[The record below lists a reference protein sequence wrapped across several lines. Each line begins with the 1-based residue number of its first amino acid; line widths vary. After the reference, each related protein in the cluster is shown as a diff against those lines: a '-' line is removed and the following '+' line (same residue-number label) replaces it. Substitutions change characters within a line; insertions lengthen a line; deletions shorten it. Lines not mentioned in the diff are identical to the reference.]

1 MAASN
6 WVRVADAGDCE
17 PGQLLGVEAEGKR
30 VVLANVDGAIYGLED
45 RCSHAEYPL
54 STGELSDD
62 RLQCAYHGAKFDVRS
77 GRAVQMPAI
86 RPVRSYQVEVR
97 DGGIFVALD

>member
-1 MAASN
+1 MTEKN
-6 WVRVADAGDCE
+6 WIRVADAEECA
-17 PGQLLGVEAEGKR
+17 PGTLLGVEAGGKK
-30 VVLANVDGAIYGLED
+30 VVLANVDGTLYGLED

-54 STGELSDD
+54 STGELSGD
-62 RLQCAYHGAKFDVRS
+62 RLQCAYHGAKFEVRS

-86 RPVRSYQVEVR
+86 RPVRSYDVEVR

>member
-1 MAASN
+1 MAEKN
-6 WVRVADAGDCE
+6 WVRVAEEGDCG
-17 PGQLLGVEAEGKR
+17 PGRLLAVEANGRR
-30 VVLANVDGAIYGLED
+30 VVLANVDGVVYGLED

-54 STGELSDD
+54 STGELSGD
-62 RLQCAYHGAKFDVRS
+62 RVQCAYHGAKFEVSS

-86 RPVRSYQVEVR
+86 RPVRSYDVEVR

>member
-1 MAASN
+1 MAEKN
-6 WVRVADAGDCE
+6 WVRVAEEDACG
-17 PGQLLGVEAEGKR
+17 PGQLLGIEANGRR
-30 VVLANVDGAIYGLED
+30 VVLANVDGTVYGLED

-54 STGELSDD
+54 STGELSGD
-62 RLQCAYHGAKFDVRS
+62 RVQCAYHGAKFEVSS

-86 RPVRSYQVEVR
+86 RPVRSYDVEVR